1 MSAQSSSPSSYPSKL
16 FSLRPS
22 LSFRLRS
29 QTPERPS
36 SLESNVNA
44 SKLDSTVSL
53 SKTISQP
60 VVIPMSTSTDKRSQ
74 AHGKHGRTRQRSLPP
89 AMAELLAA
97 TAIPQPKGGRNGRK
111 RVARQVE
118 LFGDEL
124 DVTIQSDDGYTGSD
138 IFDDDESLLSP
149 PSCPPSPN
157 LTMLLLPP
165 DDLDDFEERQL
176 SRSASSDSVPSLS
189 NDSDSWSDTSS
200 SVSPPARSASL
211 RRRALERRMRKTP
224 PSESCPTDHPLL
236 FKKKEETTE
245 VEAQAAEKLEKATR
259 SIATK
264 AFFKSN
270 LTASLNLL
278 KSAAKTFT
286 QLSAPLVQPDDFLTR
301 SILSIQP
308 QYRDEKRP
316 ETSHGTPDVSVRRY
330 HNSFTSKCTGAVE
343 MQTYKKTVR
352 RTRNGR
358 PEAPRCATS
367 SHASAASP
375 PPLRPREVRENGDF
389 LRVIVL
395 EMNMRRMG
403 KLSDTVNG
411 KARLVLPPRAQ
422 SKTVRVLGD
431 PIFWESWVA
440 EEC

>member
-1 MSAQSSSPSSYPSKL
+1 MSPSSDRTS
-16 FSLRPS
+16 RS
-22 LSFRLRS
+22 LS
-29 QTPERPS
+29 
-36 SLESNVNA
+36 
-44 SKLDSTVSL
+44 
-53 SKTISQP
+53 
-60 VVIPMSTSTDKRSQ
+60 
-74 AHGKHGRTRQRSLPP
+74 KHGRTRHQHQQRPLPP
-89 AMAELLAA
+89 AVANLLAA
-97 TAIPQPKGGRNGRK
+97 TAIPQPNGGRNGRK
-111 RVARQVE
+111 RVARHVD
-118 LFGDEL
+118 LFGDVEVSIKR
-124 DVTIQSDDGYTGSD
+124 DEEYAGSD
-138 IFDDDESLLSP
+138 IFDDDESLTSSP
-149 PSCPPSPN
+149 SAPPSPS

-165 DDLDDFEERQL
+165 DDLDDFEEHRL
-176 SRSASSDSVPSLS
+176 SRSASSESVPSLS

-236 FKKKEETTE
+236 FKKKEDATP
-245 VEAQAAEKLEKATR
+245 VEADAAEKLEKATR
-259 SIATK
+259 SISTK
-264 AFFKSN
+264 SFFKSN
-270 LTASLNLL
+270 LTASINLL

-316 ETSHGTPDVSVRRY
+316 ETSEGTPDVSIRRY
-330 HNSFTSKCTGAVE
+330 HNSFTTKCTGAVE

-358 PEAPRCATS
+358 PEPARCATS
-367 SHASAASP
+367 GSSAASP
-375 PPLRPREVRENGDF
+375 PALRPREVRENGDF

-395 EMNMRRMG
+395 EMNMRRLG

-431 PIFWESWVA
+431 PIFWEAWVA